1 LAKPSLKEVTK
12 ETPKNFRKYLE
23 DGNPIYDPES
33 AKYSIDKKTRKLIDY
48 KTKLKFEKTRAQTSY
63 NGGESGTKS

>member
-33 AKYSIDKKTRKLIDY
+33 AKYSIDKSTR
-48 KTKLKFEKTRAQTSY
+48 
-63 NGGESGTKS
+63 